1 MEERIIALIPVSG
14 ADPEFAEGR
23 MPTLQGRPL
32 IQYTLRAAREA
43 TLIDRVIVSTDSQQ
57 IADACH
63 DYGVEAPFL
72 RPLNLANPEAPI
84 TEVLRHALEW
94 LQDNENYSPDWVVM
108 LLITYPFR
116 PAGFVDNFIKTVAS
130 QDLDSA
136 FAAVAERHSH
146 WFLREDGR
154 PDLVSFGSDAAKA
167 QKSPF
172 FRELSGLIS
181 MAKKDVILSGG
192 LYGQKL
198 GIIPVEDMWAVLDVH
213 DRIGRQLVELLAPH
227 FLLST

>member
-1 MEERIIALIPVSG
+1 MNRSIVALIPISG
-14 ADPEFAEGR
+14 ADPEFSEGQT
-23 MPTLQGRPL
+23 PYLHDRPL
-32 IQYTLRAAREA
+32 IEYTIRAAQESA
-43 TLIDRVIVSTDSQQ
+43 LVDRVVVSTDSEL
-57 IADACH
+57 IAETCKN
-63 DYGVEAPFL
+63 YGVEAPFL
-72 RPLNLANPEAPI
+72 RPQELANPTAPI

-94 LQDNENYSPDWVVM
+94 LQDNENYSPDWAVM

-154 PDLVSFGSDAAKA
+154 PELVSFGSDTAKA

-172 FRELSGLIS
+172 FREMSGLIS
-181 MAKKDVILSGG
+181 MAKRDVILSGG

-198 GIIPVEDMWAVLDVH
+198 GIIPVEDTWAVLDVH

-227 FLLST
+227 FLPST